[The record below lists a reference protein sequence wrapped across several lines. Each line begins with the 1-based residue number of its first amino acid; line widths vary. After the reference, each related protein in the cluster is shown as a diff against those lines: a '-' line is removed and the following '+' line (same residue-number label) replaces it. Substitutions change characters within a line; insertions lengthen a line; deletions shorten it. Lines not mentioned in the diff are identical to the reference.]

1 MLHSR
6 SDDAV
11 ALIDAGEKRQLTHAQ
26 LEKAVAERADEFAGL
41 TGRLTFLGVR
51 PAATSVIDLL
61 ALLRVRAT
69 VALLDAATP
78 DERLTT
84 WRDGYLPEAV
94 LGFDTSPDVS
104 WAGPPAAPLPE
115 SVLIPTSGSTGSP
128 KFVRLCES
136 GLAANAAQII
146 AGTRMGEGDRALVHL
161 PLYFSYGLS
170 VLTSHLLAGASVVL
184 STVSATRPQFAE
196 QLAEYSI
203 TCLPS
208 VPFSLEMYRRTR
220 LFTRDLPDLRS
231 VTTSGGPVPPGLIT
245 EIAPLLQER
254 GIGFWAMY
262 GQTEAS
268 GRISVLPPEEFRSA
282 IGSVGYPLP
291 GVRVWI
297 QEPDTNGVGEVH
309 VSGPGNMLGYA
320 TSRAD
325 LGATDQPLADLDTG
339 DAGRLDAGGRL
350 WLTGRRKRIAKIY
363 GARVSLDD
371 VEAQLAEHGVRAAVA
386 DGDGITVFTETDS
399 VSARDLE
406 RAMGFPARS
415 IRVLNIQAVPRTPSG
430 KIDYGRLTELAGGEE
445 SRHTGGITL

>member
-128 KFVRLCES
+128 KFVRLSES

-170 VLTSHLLAGASVVL
+170 VLTSHLLAGAVRDAHGILTIVFKR
-184 STVSATRPQFAE
+184 STKS
-196 QLAEYSI
+196 
-203 TCLPS
+203 
-208 VPFSLEMYRRTR
+208 
-220 LFTRDLPDLRS
+220 
-231 VTTSGGPVPPGLIT
+231 
-245 EIAPLLQER
+245 
-254 GIGFWAMY
+254 
-262 GQTEAS
+262 
-268 GRISVLPPEEFRSA
+268 
-282 IGSVGYPLP
+282 
-291 GVRVWI
+291 
-297 QEPDTNGVGEVH
+297 
-309 VSGPGNMLGYA
+309 
-320 TSRAD
+320 
-325 LGATDQPLADLDTG
+325 
-339 DAGRLDAGGRL
+339 
-350 WLTGRRKRIAKIY
+350 
-363 GARVSLDD
+363 GARRLLD
-371 VEAQLAEHGVRAAVA
+371 RM
-386 DGDGITVFTETDS
+386 GD
-399 VSARDLE
+399 L
-406 RAMGFPARS
+406 
-415 IRVLNIQAVPRTPSG
+415 
-430 KIDYGRLTELAGGEE
+430 
-445 SRHTGGITL
+445 